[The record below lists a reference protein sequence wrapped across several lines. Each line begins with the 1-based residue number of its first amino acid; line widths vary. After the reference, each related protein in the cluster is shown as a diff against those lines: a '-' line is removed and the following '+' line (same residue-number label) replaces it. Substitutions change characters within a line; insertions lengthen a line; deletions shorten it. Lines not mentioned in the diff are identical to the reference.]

1 MNFKRKR
8 TRHTTCDET
17 LQCLNGTFGAEPTNC
32 FTLLEWF
39 PAVFEPKWLPS
50 GEKLFATDF
59 MQEPHHPLTL

>member
-1 MNFKRKR
+1 MNFKRKH

-50 GEKLFATDF
+50 GEKFCLL
-59 MQEPHHPLTL
+59 QILCKNLIIH